1 MAPRIVLDLMHP
13 PRRITAIAPG
23 SVGNV
28 GPGLDILG
36 LAVAGRGDA
45 VTAERT
51 ETPGIE
57 LAEPGHPDL
66 PREPERHASAI
77 AAREVLDR
85 SRAGGGIRLSVAKGL
100 PLAGGQGGSGAS
112 AVAGAAAANAVL
124 GSPLSV
130 TELLLAALAAEAAV
144 AGRHAD
150 NIAPSLLGGVVLVRA
165 IDPLDVIA
173 LPCPQR
179 LRVVLVHPAH
189 QLRTAD
195 ARAALP
201 AQVPLATCLAQ
212 AANVAAM
219 VAGFLQGDL
228 ALIGRA
234 LDDGI
239 AEPARAPLLPGF
251 RAARQAALGAGALG
265 ASISG
270 AGPTAFALVDGE
282 AAGAAVARAMEEAY
296 LRAGVASRSRVAAI
310 DRTGVR
316 LVHDFASQDDR

>member
-1 MAPRIVLDLMHP
+1 MSQPI
-13 PRRITAIAPG
+13 RITAVAPG
-23 SVGNV
+23 SIGNI

-51 ETPGIE
+51 EQAGIT
-57 LAEPGHPDL
+57 LADPGHPDL
-66 PREPERHASAI
+66 PREPDRHASAI
-77 AAREVLDR
+77 AAAEVLRR
-85 SRAGGGIRLSVAKGL
+85 SGAAGGLRLSVAKGL
-100 PLAGGQGGSGAS
+100 PLSGGQGGSGAS
-112 AVAGAAAANAVL
+112 AAAGAAAANAIL
-124 GSPLSV
+124 GSPLGMPG
-130 TELLLAALAAEAAV
+130 LLAAALTAEAAV

-150 NIAPSLLGGVVLVRA
+150 NIAPSLLGGVVLIRS
-165 IDPLDVIA
+165 IDPLDVIP
-173 LPCPQR
+173 LPCPEG

-189 QLRTAD
+189 RLRTSD

-234 LDDGI
+234 LDDAI

-251 RAARQAALGAGALG
+251 RAARAAALEAGAVG

-270 AGPTAFALVDGE
+270 AGPTAFALVESEGVGLAVAE
-282 AAGAAVARAMEEAY
+282 AMAGAYRAAGFASEA
-296 LRAGVASRSRVAAI
+296 RVAPV

-316 LVHDFASQDDR
+316 LVRHTTPGDVP